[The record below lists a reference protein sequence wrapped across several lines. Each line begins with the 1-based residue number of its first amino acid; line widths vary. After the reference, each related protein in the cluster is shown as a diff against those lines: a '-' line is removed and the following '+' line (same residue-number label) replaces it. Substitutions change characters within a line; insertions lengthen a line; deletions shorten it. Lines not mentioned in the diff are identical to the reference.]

1 MELQNVRMCCFY
13 ECAHTLARHRGPNG
27 FSCILSCVPPNTH
40 FYLSVSLFLL
50 TGSFV

>member
-13 ECAHTLARHRGPNG
+13 ECARHRGPNG
-27 FSCILSCVPPNTH
+27 FSCILSCVPPTH

-50 TGSFV
+50 MGRFV